1 MKKTAVFG
9 MYLAFAMILSYIEV
23 LIPLPIPIPG
33 IKLGLANLAIILILY
48 LYGYKEALL
57 VNVVRIILT
66 GLLFTNVSMILYSL
80 AGGLL
85 SLACMG
91 LAKKAR
97 VFSIQC
103 VSMIGGIAHN
113 VGQILVAFAV
123 VRTYGVFY
131 YVPFLLLAGS
141 VTGWLIGILEK
152 LIEPRLRHYLQ
163 TEK

>member
-1 MKKTAVFG
+1 MKKTAVLG

-48 LYGYKEALL
+48 LYGFKEALL
-57 VNVVRIILT
+57 INVVRIILM

-91 LAKKAR
+91 LAKKAHG
-97 VFSIQC
+97 FSIQC
-103 VSMIGGIAHN
+103 VSIIAALPITLDRFWWLLQLYGHM
-113 VGQILVAFAV
+113 VFFIIFRSCFWLV
-123 VRTYGVFY
+123 
-131 YVPFLLLAGS
+131 L
-141 VTGWLIGILEK
+141 
-152 LIEPRLRHYLQ
+152 
-163 TEK
+163 

>member
-1 MKKTAVFG
+1 MKKTAVLG

-48 LYGYKEALL
+48 LYGFKEALL
-57 VNVVRIILT
+57 INVVRIILI

-91 LAKKAR
+91 LAKRAHG
-97 VFSIQC
+97 FSIQC
-103 VSMIGGIAHN
+103 VSMIGGITHN
-113 VGQILVAFAV
+113 LGQILVAFAV

-131 YVPFLLLAGS
+131 YVPFLLLAGW
-141 VTGWLIGILEK
+141 VIGMLEK
-152 LIEPRLRHYLQ
+152 TIEPRLRHYLQ